1 MPAFFRVIFEQIV
14 GVLKELSIAQRITLL
29 LLGIV
34 IFVSLFAL
42 TMWGTRPDFVPL
54 YSGLSQQDAGEVVK
68 KLAERNIDYKIGSDG
83 SSIMVPSKV
92 VRQMRVELA
101 TEGLPKGSGFG
112 YELFDSFKLGM
123 TEFTQK
129 VNYQRAIETELARTI
144 ASLSQVKAARVHI
157 VLQEESLFVNESDG
171 ASASLVLDVVGNKI
185 LSSDHIN
192 GIVHL
197 VASSVKSLTPQKVTI
212 IDTNGNVLY
221 SYSDEEGMGL
231 GLSMK
236 QVEVQKKYEKMMQIR
251 IGSMLNKVFGNNASV
266 VRVNIEMNFDKSQ
279 TESETYIPA
288 EDPIVRSEKAVE
300 EGYKGSGVPGNVNVP
315 AQGSGQN
322 SNYTKLDETRNYEV
336 SKKVE
341 HFTRSP
347 GQIVK
352 MSIAVILDRTVSD
365 EERTNLIDAISS
377 AAGIDNE
384 RGDVL
389 TLSSFEFNKDTLTQ
403 DKQEMETA
411 TRNDMIMNIA
421 KNVGLGVLLLLTFLY
436 ARRSLKKLSSISTA
450 GGSWGVNVSAGRKT
464 EIPNVV
470 LDDQEDL
477 SPEDQKRVAMKNT
490 LVDMVQSDPD
500 VFAKILRRWLTED

>member
-1 MPAFFRVIFEQIV
+1 MPGFFRVIFEQII
-14 GVLKELSIAQRITLL
+14 GVLKELSIVQRITLL

-42 TMWGTRPDFVPL
+42 TMWGTRPDYIPL

-68 KLAERNIDYKIGSDG
+68 KLAEKNIEYKLGGDG
-83 SSIMVPSKV
+83 SSILVPSKV
-92 VRQMRVELA
+92 ARQLRVELA
-101 TEGLPKGSGFG
+101 TDGLPKGSGFG
-112 YELFDSFKLGM
+112 YELFDTFKLGM

-144 ASLSQVKAARVHI
+144 ASLEQVKAARVHI
-157 VLQEESLFVNESDG
+157 VLQEESLFVNENDG
-171 ASASLVLDVVGNKI
+171 ASASLVVDIVGNKM
-185 LSSDHIN
+185 LSSDQIN

-197 VASSVKSLTPQKVTI
+197 VASSVKGLSPKNVTI

-221 SYSDEEGMGL
+221 SYTDEDGLDL

-236 QVEVQKKYEKMMQIR
+236 QVEAQKKYEKMIQSR
-251 IGSMLNKVFGNNASV
+251 IGSMLAKVFGENASV
-266 VRVNIEMNFDKSQ
+266 VRVNIEMNYDKSQ
-279 TESETYIPA
+279 TESETFIPA
-288 EDPIVRSEKAVE
+288 ETPIIRSEKAVE
-300 EGYKGSGVPGNVNVP
+300 EGYKGTGVPGNVNVP
-315 AQGSGQN
+315 AQGAGQN
-322 SNYTKLDETRNYEV
+322 STYTKLDETKNYEV

-341 HFTRSP
+341 HFTKTP

-352 MSIAVILDRTVSD
+352 MSIAVILDRKVSD

-377 AAGIDNE
+377 AAGISQE

-389 TLSSFEFNKDTLTQ
+389 TLSSFEFNKTTLEQ
-403 DKQEMETA
+403 DKLEMEKA

-421 KNVGLGVLLLLTFLY
+421 KNVGLGILLLVTFLY

-450 GGSWGVNVSAGRKT
+450 GGSWGVNVGAGRKN

-470 LDDQEDL
+470 LEEQEEL